1 MIKTSWI
8 NISLG
13 FFLIIALLGTL
24 MRLSPFSSLL
34 INYQHLL
41 HAHSHV
47 AFQGWIYTALFLL
60 ITKLYLSNQQ
70 IINGKYL
77 LQLKLTLFV
86 ILGIMFSFFFQG
98 YGLFSILFS
107 SLFQL
112 LNYWFVFRFLRDI
125 KKNDQIIKHSFSL
138 KFIKVSLWMMLLST
152 LGPWAVGILSANG
165 LGGSEYF
172 NAALYFFLH
181 FQYNGWFSFAVLG
194 IFFFILEQKN
204 ISLQNKHLNFF
215 YLLFTAAV
223 IPSYSLSLLGMSFRS
238 YFIAFGYISGAMQL
252 FALYYLFKFLMANF
266 QLIKRI
272 FNAWIFSLLKIVFIA
287 FSIKMLLQIAS
298 VFPFLESFA
307 FSNRYFIISY
317 IHLVMIGFLS
327 LLLIAIISQL
337 SWINTSLFANKFGI
351 ALLAIGFIASEIIL
365 LLLGFGNLANTNQTL
380 ILMFSLMMTT
390 GISLLLAGQFLK
402 KK

>member
-1 MIKTSWI
+1 
-8 NISLG
+8 
-13 FFLIIALLGTL
+13 
-24 MRLSPFSSLL
+24 MRLAPFSSIL

-152 LGPWAVGILSANG
+152 SGPWAVGILSANG

-194 IFFFILEQKN
+194 IFFFLLEQKN
-204 ISLQNKHLNFF
+204 ISLQNKHLNLF

-287 FSIKMLLQIAS
+287 FSIKILLQIAS

-337 SWINTSLFANKFGI
+337 RWINTSLFANKFGI